1 MKTTQ
6 SLVMALNEEED
17 DDDLL
22 NLDLD
27 DDTNKILSSNK
38 KDEDVFKQPEIPN
51 FMSEK
56 NDEIIST
63 FSSNKTLTNEQQLL
77 NGMFLNNDE
86 DEEDLLI
93 ASQIDLISSTQMNG
107 KKQSPVVAINQVED
121 NLASDTTNKKVCI
134 SNFLLLCCSLYVN
147 SNS

>member
-38 KDEDVFKQPEIPN
+38 KDEDIFKQPEIPN